1 MFLFLRYNALPML
14 NDLLKMLHQEN
25 KTIFITGDFNIN
37 TSDSIINPNINV
49 INFHIFIPLLI
60 DNRLE

>member
-1 MFLFLRYNALPML
+1 ML